1 MTLFLKLN
9 LVTTQADITAAFLHA
24 KLQDGEDTC
33 VHQAQGFCCS
43 SNNGEEYRYKLNRS
57 LYGLKQ
63 FDPCLF
69 IGDKVI
75 VLVYVDNI
83 PLQAK
88 NNNNIN
94 SLIEILKTKD
104 ILIRHE
110 SSAEGFLGINI
121 KCNGNKI
128 TLTQSGLAKHIIES
142 LRLCTEN
149 SPYKHKDGTPASDN
163 INYPS
168 TIGMILYVAGHSHPD
183 IAFAICQCARYIFK
197 PTIKLKAALKRIGR
211 CIKGTIDKGLILNP
225 TKKIQ
230 VETLILLVSMDTKTS
245 KIPIVSEAKLDLFS
259 LCAVALCFGSCIY
272 KLRL

>member
-63 FDPCLF
+63 VSCYFFQYLKEWLKKHKILQSEFDPCLF

-83 PLQAK
+83 PLHAK
-88 NNNNIN
+88 DNNNIN

-104 ILIRHE
+104 ILIHHE

-142 LRLCTEN
+142 LRLCSGYSWACSIPAEN
-149 SPYKHKDGTPASDN
+149 SPLTKTRMTPQHLTT
-163 INYPS
+163 S
-168 TIGMILYVAGHSHPD
+168 TIRAPSVWS
-183 IAFAICQCARYIFK
+183 
-197 PTIKLKAALKRIGR
+197 
-211 CIKGTIDKGLILNP
+211 
-225 TKKIQ
+225 
-230 VETLILLVSMDTKTS
+230 SM
-245 KIPIVSEAKLDLFS
+245 
-259 LCAVALCFGSCIY
+259 
-272 KLRL
+272 